1 MALIKQKV
9 TYLVRQDGMKKHFL
23 IWSFEGIQVY
33 SLCVCY
39 RSLETVCVGAF
50 IKVYIGKI
58 CKGTLVLYMMVF
70 EATYGQNIYTL
81 AYIFTHFPGSL
92 GRANCVYLN
101 GPFLY
106 TSRCRY
112 SPSQMAPHNEPFYC
126 CICNNNLLQYKYNI
140 LL

>member
-1 MALIKQKV
+1 
-9 TYLVRQDGMKKHFL
+9 
-23 IWSFEGIQVY
+23 
-33 SLCVCY
+33 
-39 RSLETVCVGAF
+39 
-50 IKVYIGKI
+50 
-58 CKGTLVLYMMVF
+58 MVF

-112 SPSQMAPHNEPFYC
+112 SPFQMAPNSEPSYC
-126 CICNNNLLQYKYNI
+126 CICYNNLSSEYNDKYIYYFIVLYCTIYYYI
-140 LL
+140 LF

>member
-1 MALIKQKV
+1 
-9 TYLVRQDGMKKHFL
+9 
-23 IWSFEGIQVY
+23 
-33 SLCVCY
+33 
-39 RSLETVCVGAF
+39 
-50 IKVYIGKI
+50 
-58 CKGTLVLYMMVF
+58 MMVF

-112 SPSQMAPHNEPFYC
+112 SPFQMAPNREPFYC
-126 CICNNNLLQYKYNI
+126 CICYNNLSEYNDKYIYYFIVLLLYYLLLYIILIKTGEAMMWCSIFFI
-140 LL
+140 LLLLFIIIG